1 MSDKNKDDKSNI
13 HISISDGMP
22 IEKALRKFKRM
33 CDNYGIV
40 KEYRKRESYCKPSV
54 KLKEKLE
61 AAEKRRKK
69 AITKNTRFGKK
80 I

>member
-1 MSDKNKDDKSNI
+1 MKAKKDKDNI
-13 HISISDGMP
+13 YLEISDGLT
-22 IEKALRKFKRM
+22 IDRALRKFKRM

-40 KEYRKRESYCKPSV
+40 KEYRKRESYAKPSV
-54 KLKEKLE
+54 RMKEKLE

-69 AITKNTRFGKK
+69 ALVRNKFSKK